1 VVFKY
6 AQGDRVVIT
15 SDNFNISD
23 KYDLIS
29 KSILVGFNIKNYDLK
44 ILSAIMNDYS
54 PERVYE
60 LSKNIVEEND
70 DVLNNI
76 SF

>member
-1 VVFKY
+1 
-6 AQGDRVVIT
+6 
-15 SDNFNISD
+15 
-23 KYDLIS
+23 
-29 KSILVGFNIKNYDLK
+29 
-44 ILSAIMNDYS
+44 MNDYS

-60 LSKNIVEEND
+60 LSKNIVEEKD